1 MKTDVN
7 GCSTTAAGQEQW
19 EEYTYLGREMVQ
31 YDYRTPQ
38 GKLFSCVAPSLD
50 VARAR
55 RDAWLVKQSAQQSL
69 QSDGAEAVRFC
80 SNGGKVHTGGET
92 MCPYPPCR

>member
-19 EEYTYLGREMVQ
+19 EEYTSISGREMVQ

-38 GKLFSCVAPSLD
+38 GKLFSCVAPSLSA
-50 VARAR
+50 ARAC
-55 RDAWLVKQSAQQSL
+55 RDSWLVKQSAQQSVQL
-69 QSDGAEAVRFC
+69 TAAGHGENNVVAE
-80 SNGGKVHTGGET
+80 SGDN
-92 MCPYPPCR
+92 

>member
-7 GCSTTAAGQEQW
+7 GCSTTAAGSEQW
-19 EEYTYLGREMVQ
+19 EEYTSITGREMVQ

-38 GKLFSCVAPSLD
+38 GKLFSCVAPSVD

-55 RDAWLVKQSAQQSL
+55 RDAWLVKQSAQQGRAVDAP
-69 QSDGAEAVRFC
+69 QAGA
-80 SNGGKVHTGGET
+80 
-92 MCPYPPCR
+92 